1 DEPCG
6 GAAPTPA
13 TETSVPTGAVLA
25 AAPVTSPVTPG
36 EVVGATQVGATAEAA
51 VKRGVGAAVAVGA
64 GVGVD
69 VGAAVCV
76 APGPGVAVGT
86 DVGAGVGLG
95 GGATTFT
102 ANVAADALSP

>member
-1 DEPCG
+1 MS
-6 GAAPTPA
+6 
-13 TETSVPTGAVLA
+13 TSAVLA
-25 AAPVTSPVTPG
+25 DAPVTSPVIPSELVWATL
-36 EVVGATQVGATAEAA
+36 VGATDEVA
-51 VKRGVGAAVAVGA
+51 VKLGVGAAVAVGA